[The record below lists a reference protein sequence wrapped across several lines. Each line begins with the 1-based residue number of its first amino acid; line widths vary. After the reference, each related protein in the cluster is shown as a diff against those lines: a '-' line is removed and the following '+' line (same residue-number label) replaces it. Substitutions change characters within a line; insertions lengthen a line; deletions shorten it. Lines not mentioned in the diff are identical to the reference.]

1 MPHSTALPVLLSI
14 PHSGRDLPGWL
25 VEEAVGGRDALAA
38 LSDPQVDRLAGRAVA
53 AGHGAVIAKAARA
66 AVDCNRAPDDI
77 DPAIVAGRVLARP
90 TRRARGGL
98 GVIPDRTALH
108 GHLWKRPLG
117 ADDLHARIAE
127 AHAPYH
133 RAIEHALDT
142 LAVRSGQALL
152 LDCHSMPPRRGQA
165 ELVIG
170 SRHGTSA
177 ADWISRDAAAI
188 ARAEGWIVAL
198 NQPFA
203 GGFIVERHG
212 RPDQGRH
219 ALQLEICRSTYLD
232 NRGNPSTGFDSASR
246 LIARL
251 ARDLGA
257 ALIDTD
263 ATAVAAE

>member
-1 MPHSTALPVLLSI
+1 
-14 PHSGRDLPGWL
+14 
-25 VEEAVGGRDALAA
+25 
-38 LSDPQVDRLAGRAVA
+38 
-53 AGHGAVIAKAARA
+53 
-66 AVDCNRAPDDI
+66 
-77 DPAIVAGRVLARP
+77 
-90 TRRARGGL
+90 
-98 GVIPDRTALH
+98 
-108 GHLWKRPLG
+108 
-117 ADDLHARIAE
+117 
-127 AHAPYH
+127 
-133 RAIEHALDT
+133 
-142 LAVRSGQALL
+142 
-152 LDCHSMPPRRGQA
+152 MPPRRGQA